1 MKQQYQQYYQP
12 PTVPIRT
19 WSAGLYIRLSR
30 EDELKGESNSISSQ
44 REILREFLKQ
54 HPDVTEFDC
63 YVDDG
68 WTGTNFDR
76 PGFQRMMQ
84 DIYAGKVN
92 CVVVK
97 DLSRFGRNA
106 NRGGTLI
113 TEEFVRLGVRFIAC
127 NNYYDSLTASPSSA
141 ATNCITLGI
150 TNVINES
157 VSATTSV
164 NVRATLNVNRQ
175 QGKFIGSFP
184 TYGYLKDPEDHH
196 KLIVDPET
204 APVVQMIFE
213 KFIRGRSILGIAKD
227 LNDMGLPNPS
237 AYKKLKGMNYQ
248 HTSKNLDGLWPDSS
262 VRRILQNEMYTGK
275 MIQGKNRVISYKDQ
289 VCRPCPKE
297 EWFVVEDTHEAIISQ
312 ETFDKAQSQF
322 CHDIRRS
329 SITHRTDLFSGLVR
343 CAKCGR
349 IMNKKANH
357 FDYGTYEYYRC
368 ATDRKMKK
376 ATCGNRTI
384 RIDQLEAAVM
394 AYIQYLCQLSVG
406 LEDVL
411 QRIQT
416 SNRRREQSS
425 HLQRALQSQM
435 AEREKCARVIMDL
448 YPDWKNGVLSQEQF
462 LTLKANTQE
471 QLSALDASIE
481 KLQNS
486 IADLK
491 KDMGADNDF
500 LRRFRELGTVP
511 YLTRPLVT
519 ELIDKIM
526 VHEDRRIE
534 IIPKYADAY
543 ATILEYIE
551 ANKDAALLTGEA
563 V

>member
-1 MKQQYQQYYQP
+1 MKQQYSEYYQP
-12 PTVPIRT
+12 PTIPIRT

-54 HPDVTEFDC
+54 HPDVTEYDC

-204 APVVQMIFE
+204 VPVVQMIFE
-213 KFIRGRSILGIAKD
+213 KFIQGRSILGIAKD

-248 HTSKNLDGLWPDSS
+248 HASKNPDGLWPDSS

-329 SITHRTDLFSGLVR
+329 SKTQTTDLFSGLVR
-343 CAKCGR
+343 CSKCGR

-368 ATDRKMKK
+368 STNRKMKK

-384 RIDQLEAAVM
+384 RIDQLEEAVT
-394 AYIQYLCQLSVG
+394 AYLRYLSGLAVG
-406 LEDVL
+406 LEEVVD
-411 QRIQT
+411 RIADA
-416 SNRRREQSS
+416 NRRAKKSS
-425 HLQRALQSQM
+425 HLERTLQTQTS
-435 AEREKCARVIMDL
+435 EREKCARVILDL
-448 YPDWKNGVLSQEQF
+448 YPDWKNGVLTQEEY
-462 LTLKANTQE
+462 LTLKATTQE
-471 QLSALDASIE
+471 RMDALDSSIAQLQKSITALSADA
-481 KLQNS
+481 
-486 IADLK
+486 
-491 KDMGADNDF
+491 GADNAF
-500 LRRFRELGTVP
+500 LRRFRELGTLP
-511 YLTRPLVT
+511 HLTRPVVT
-519 ELIDKIM
+519 ELIDTIL

-534 IIPKYADAY
+534 IVPKYADAY
-543 ATILEYIE
+543 AAILEYVE
-551 ANKDAALLTGEA
+551 ANKEAALTPAKAG
-563 V
+563 